1 MSTYQDVEPA
11 IVFNGSIQPYQVS
24 THLDTDGSFIQLM
37 GVHDDFLDA
46 FSRLRVSTPQ
56 PLLEVMFTHDL
67 IPLMVE
73 ANTATNATIAHS
85 SDLASAVL
93 TVSTDD
99 NSKAILQ
106 TRAHAPYAPGKSQ
119 LVFMTFQLG
128 DAVANVSRRVGYWD
142 GFDGVYL
149 QQTSAGVTLEIDTS
163 VVGGSDQSV
172 AQADW
177 SHDPLDGSGPSGITI
192 DWGVAQILVVD
203 LQFLG
208 VGRVRVG
215 FDVGGAVVWVHEF
228 NNANSLAVQPYM
240 RKASLPLRW
249 EIENTA
255 ASAGATMQ
263 AICAQVMSEGG
274 VAEGIG
280 HSFAAAN
287 AANISTSTNSAT
299 VIAIRPKTE
308 WPASSGFQPDAVI
321 IPGDLSVSSVGATI
335 LVEVFYNPTFS
346 GGAWTSADDNSA
358 VEFSVNSTVSA
369 DGTRIAAFFVPS
381 GGTGVSS
388 AGTGSKVIAS
398 QYPLSIDIDGT
409 TQRGL
414 LVKATTLTG
423 TGTARAAISWR
434 EIR

>member
-1 MSTYQDVEPA
+1 MGVYQSVNPA
-11 IVFNGSIQPYQVS
+11 IVFNGDIQPYTVNAAP
-24 THLDTDGSFIQLM
+24 HPDGSFTQLM
-37 GVHDDFLDA
+37 GIDDGYLDA

-56 PLLEVMFTHDL
+56 PLIEVMFTNDL
-67 IPLMVE
+67 VPLYVE
-73 ANTATNATIAHS
+73 ANVATNATIAHS
-85 SDLASAVL
+85 ANLASAIL

-106 TRAHAPYAPGKSQ
+106 TRQHAPYAPGKSQ
-119 LVFMTFQLG
+119 LAIITFDFG
-128 DAVANVSRRVGYWD
+128 DPVENVSRRAGYWD
-142 GFDGVYL
+142 GSDGIYFE
-149 QQTSAGVTLEIDTS
+149 QTLAGVSLNLDTS
-163 VVGGSDQSV
+163 IVGGSDQTA

-177 SHDPLDGSGPSGITI
+177 NFDKLDGTGPSGVTADFTI
-192 DWGVAQILVVD
+192 GQILVID

-208 VGRVRVG
+208 VGRVRCG
-215 FDVGGAVVWVHEF
+215 FDIGGIVFWCHQF

-255 ASAGATMQ
+255 ASAGATLQ
-263 AICAQVMSEGG
+263 AICGQVMSEGG

-280 HSFAAAN
+280 HTFSIAN
-287 AANISTSTNSAT
+287 VANVATSTSSAT
-299 VIAIRPKTE
+299 VLAIRPKTE
-308 WPASSGFQPDAVI
+308 WPASSGRNPHATI
-321 IPGDLSVSSVGATI
+321 IPGDLSVSSVGAAI

-346 GGAWTSADDNSA
+346 GGAWASADANSA

-369 DGTRIAAFFVPS
+369 DGTEVAAFFVPS
-381 GGTGVSS
+381 GGTGLA
-388 AGTGSKVIAS
+388 AGIGNRTIAS
-398 QYPLSIDIDGT
+398 QYPLTVNIDGT

-423 TGTARAAISWR
+423 TGTVRAALAWR